1 MITDLIFYVLA
12 IFFVIGGLDF
22 MMGNRM
28 GLGEC
33 FERGIKSIGV
43 LTLNMLG
50 IFLLAP
56 VFSDVL
62 SRVLT
67 PIATLFQMDPSILI
81 GTFLACDMGGY
92 QLSMELA
99 NSTLMGEFSG
109 MVIASGLGATISFS
123 IPVAFGMIPK
133 KDIPIFLKGM
143 VLGMIAIPFGCFV
156 GGIVAGIEGLI
167 LFRHMI
173 PLFVGVIILST
184 LILVRPL
191 SLIKFFNLLSRVVVW
206 MSLIGLMIAGAQAVS
221 GVEFVKGMASLA
233 EGAQIVVR
241 IGIFIAGAYSM
252 LEIIYRCFNR
262 YLAKVGNLIGVND
275 VSVSGMI
282 GNLVS
287 NLLAFNRFHEM
298 DEKGKLICSALC
310 ISGAFVFG
318 GQLAFVNSMTPHIST
333 AFIVSKFVGGFL
345 SLILALLYWQFIKN
359 RQMES

>member
-1 MITDLIFYVLA
+1 MITDLIFYVVA

-22 MMGNRM
+22 MIGNRF
-28 GLGEC
+28 GFGEC

-62 SRVLT
+62 SQVLT
-67 PIATLFQMDPSILI
+67 PIANLFQMDPSILI

-92 QLSMELA
+92 QLSTELA

-109 MVIASGLGATISFS
+109 MIIASGLGATISFS

-143 VLGMIAIPFGCFV
+143 ILGMIAIPFGCFV
-156 GGIVAGIEGLI
+156 GGMVAGIEVST
-167 LFRHMI
+167 LFRNMI
-173 PLFVGVIILST
+173 PLFVGVIILSI
-184 LILVRPL
+184 LILVKPGL
-191 SLIKFFNLLSRVVVW
+191 LIKFFNLLSRMVVW
-206 MSLIGLMIAGAQAVS
+206 ISLIGLMIAGAQAVS
-221 GVEFVKGMASLA
+221 GVEWVKGMAPLA

-241 IGIFIAGAYSM
+241 IGIFIAGAYSL
-252 LEIIYRCFNR
+252 LEMIYRCFNSQ
-262 YLAKVGNLIGVND
+262 LATVGEWIGVND
-275 VSVSGMI
+275 VSISGMI

-287 NLLAFNRFHEM
+287 NLLAFSRFHEM
-298 DEKGKLICSALC
+298 DELGKLICSALC

-318 GQLAFVNSMTPHIST
+318 GQLAFVNSMTPHMST
-333 AFIVSKFVGGFL
+333 AFIISKFVGSFL
-345 SLILALLYWQFIKN
+345 SLGLGLLYWQFTKKKSI
-359 RQMES
+359 ES